1 MKILNIGSL
10 NIDYTYQLEHIVCP
24 GETISS
30 KQLEVF
36 PGGKGLN
43 QSIALARAGAKV
55 YHAGKIGEDGMFLLD
70 VCSSSGVNT
79 QYIEVSTI
87 RTGNAIIQVDN
98 HGQNSIILYPGA
110 NRNLDKIY
118 IDKVLSKFTSKDI
131 LVLQNEVNMLDYIID
146 QAYQKGMQIFF
157 NPSPYDDFLKNIK
170 LSKIHTILMN
180 EVEGKQI
187 TGKEKPDQMLDV
199 MLDRYPNTHVVL
211 TLGKQGSYFQD
222 ANHRIYQP
230 AYSVNAVDTT
240 AAGDTFTGYYIASI
254 FDGLDQKEALLLA
267 TKAAA
272 LSIQQ
277 SGASSSIPYRNEVL
291 NSK

>member
-30 KQLEVF
+30 RQLEVF

-55 YHAGKIGEDGMFLLD
+55 YHAGKIGDDGKFLLD
-70 VCSSSGVNT
+70 VCVDSGVNT
-79 QYIEVSTI
+79 QYIEVSTV
-87 RTGNAIIQVDN
+87 RTGNAIIQVDT

-118 IDKVLSKFTSKDI
+118 IDRVLSDFTSEDI
-131 LVLQNEVNMLDYIID
+131 LVLQNEVNMLDYIIE
-146 QAYQKGMQIFF
+146 QANQKNMLIFL
-157 NPSPYDDFLKNIK
+157 NPSPYDDLILDIDFT
-170 LSKIHTILMN
+170 KIHTILMN

-187 TGKEKPDQMLDV
+187 TGKVDPIEILDTMLHKYPTTNVLLTVGEK
-199 MLDRYPNTHVVL
+199 
-211 TLGKQGSYFQD
+211 GSYFQD
-222 ANHRIYQP
+222 NNHRIYQP
-230 AYSVNAVDTT
+230 AYKVNVVDTT
-240 AAGDTFTGYYIASI
+240 GAGDTFTGYYIASI
-254 FDGLDQKEALLLA
+254 SNGLDQKEALLLA

-277 SGASSSIPYRNEVL
+277 SGASSSIPQRNEVL